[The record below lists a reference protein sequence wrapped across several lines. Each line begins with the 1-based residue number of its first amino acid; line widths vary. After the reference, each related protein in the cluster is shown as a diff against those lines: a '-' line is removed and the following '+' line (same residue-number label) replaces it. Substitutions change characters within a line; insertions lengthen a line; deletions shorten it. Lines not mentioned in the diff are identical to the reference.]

1 MKKMMF
7 IVSLIIVVLSFAS
20 CSSAPADTQETAKQE
35 QSSETAKLKIGV
47 VLRANTVGYRCY
59 RETYVMFEDG
69 TQVSF
74 YKGDVE
80 GNTFEDVFLQKG
92 DTVTYQLAERFYDN
106 KIIEVKWHE

>member
-7 IVSLIIVVLSFAS
+7 IVSLIIAVLGFAS

-35 QSSETAKLKIGV
+35 QTVTAEKKTGV
-47 VLRANTVGYRCY
+47 VLRANTVGYRRY
-59 RETYVMFEDG
+59 HETYVMFTDG